1 MIRCSC
7 LIQEGQ
13 IAEGQLANLEAGL
26 TKISQDY
33 FADTADIGWT
43 AIAKGSGFTDSKPS
57 KSSIVSMNVP
67 ADTAQE
73 TRVDLLHAICDLWTA
88 ETGCHVDDVVATAM
102 SA

>member
-1 MIRCSC
+1 

-13 IAEGQLANLEAGL
+13 IAQGQQTNLEAGL
-26 TKISQDY
+26 DKITQTY
-33 FADTADIGWT
+33 FSDGAEIGWT
-43 AIAKGSGFTDSKPS
+43 HIAKGSGFTDAKPS
-57 KSSIVSMNVP
+57 KSSIISMNVP

-73 TRVDLLHAICDLWTA
+73 TRVDVLHAICDLWSA

>member
-1 MIRCSC
+1 MIRCNC

-13 IAEGQLANLEAGL
+13 IAVAQLANLEAGL
-26 TKISQDY
+26 SKITQTH
-33 FADTADIGWT
+33 FAEGAEIGWT
-43 AIAKGSGFTDSKPS
+43 HIAQGSGFTDAKPS
-57 KSSIVSMNVP
+57 KSSIISMSVP

-73 TRVDLLHAICDLWTA
+73 TRVNVLHAICDLWSS

>member
-7 LIQEGQ
+7 LIQDGQ
-13 IAEGQLANLEAGL
+13 IAQTQQSNLEAGL
-26 TKISQDY
+26 DKIAQTY
-33 FADTADIGWT
+33 FSESAEVGWT
-43 AIAKGSGFTDSKPS
+43 HIAKGSGFTDSKPS

-73 TRVDLLHAICDLWTA
+73 TRVDVLHAICDLWTA

>member
-7 LIQEGQ
+7 LIQAGQ
-13 IAEGQLANLEAGL
+13 IAQGQQTNLEAGL
-26 TKISQDY
+26 EKITQTY
-33 FADTADIGWT
+33 FSDAADVGWT
-43 AIAKGSGFTDSKPS
+43 QIAQGSGFTDAKPS
-57 KSSIVSMNVP
+57 KSSIISMSVP

-73 TRVDLLHAICDLWTA
+73 TRVDVLRAICDLWTA